1 MFLGFLR
8 QRKVILWVLQ
18 ILDLTTTIMSLFLLA
33 IVVETDPN
41 CGRDLNS
48 KDEEIEGMFNLQL
61 DLPDIEDLFPSSYK
75 ESLVDDDVS
84 DFDVHGPFSRMWI
97 CHSL

>member
-1 MFLGFLR
+1 MGPPNPWFDYYNYFPPSP
-8 QRKVILWVLQ
+8 
-18 ILDLTTTIMSLFLLA
+18 TISIEM
-33 IVVETDPN
+33 DPN
-41 CGRDLNS
+41 WRRDLNLE
-48 KDEEIEGMFNLQL
+48 DEEIERIFDLQL
-61 DLPDIEDLFPSSYK
+61 DDLQDIEDLFPSSYK